1 MVLVVVLTGRASDRD
16 GPKVRGAPSGREFV
30 GTQRIFVR
38 YIQLPPSLQ
47 IGNLSVHSSYIAASF
62 VGASILHLWETY
74 FVHLQKRNRL
84 QQKCWIWREISPL
97 RLISRKNS
105 VDFTKIDLRSCQDAK
120 MGNMA
125 FPQVNF
131 LRILLVFVSVLVPFI
146 HGVRIEEK
154 GKKKE
159 IDFTKIPLNIIVR
172 SDVSWGAKKCLTA
185 EETSYVCS
193 KQ

>member
-1 MVLVVVLTGRASDRD
+1 M
-16 GPKVRGAPSGREFV
+16 
-30 GTQRIFVR
+30 
-38 YIQLPPSLQ
+38 
-47 IGNLSVHSSYIAASF
+47 
-62 VGASILHLWETY
+62 
-74 FVHLQKRNRL
+74 
-84 QQKCWIWREISPL
+84 
-97 RLISRKNS
+97 ISRKNS

-172 SDVSWGAKKCLTA
+172 SDVS
-185 EETSYVCS
+185 
-193 KQ
+193 